1 MNLFEIFVKIGADIS
16 GAQDGIK
23 KLGDEA
29 TSLNS
34 KLANAAKGFGKFAV
48 KAIGWASTAVS
59 AIGGYVTKV
68 GADFESAMS
77 EVSAISGAT
86 GAELDALT
94 QKAKEMGAST
104 KFSASESA
112 EAFKYMAM
120 AGWETSDMLD
130 GISGVMNLAAA
141 SGEDLAEVSDIVTDA
156 ITAFGLQASDS
167 AHFAD
172 VLAAASNSANTN
184 VSMLGGSFKY
194 VAPVAGALGYSIED
208 VSVALGMMA
217 SSGIKAEMAGRSLR
231 SMLSRL
237 ASPTQDVEEAFEQL
251 GLSASE
257 ALTNADGSMKPLSE
271 TIEILRDSMSGLD
284 EATKASVASGIA
296 GTEAMSGLLAIVNY
310 SDSDFEK
317 LTESIANADGT
328 AQLMAD
334 TMNDNLN
341 GAIKIMKSAIDDFGI
356 SIYDTFSVKAKD
368 GVKTL
373 TDYISRLQKAFESGG
388 MQGLLT
394 EFDSVMTDALG
405 VVAEYLP
412 KIISVGGSVVG
423 SLANAITSSLPTLV
437 ASAGDIVLEL
447 INGITAKAGDI
458 VNSGATIVTDLA
470 DGISKFV
477 EKLYPAVVNLV
488 YTFGEKLSDPSTL
501 SAIIDSAIEIILALV
516 NGITEAVPIVLR
528 SAPVIIGN
536 LVAGLIVAL
545 PQIIDAGVEIL
556 MSLVNGILDSIP
568 NLVAAIPTIIMAIV
582 NGILT
587 NLDDIILAAIQ
598 ITLSI
603 AMGMIEAI
611 PNMITQLPRIFLA
624 IVNAFKEFNWKDIG
638 SNLLTGIWNGIN
650 DKVEWLKGKVKG
662 VVDKIKGWFTG
673 KDGFDEHS
681 PSKWSKKVFQ
691 YVMDGGANGID
702 AGMPGMMSA
711 VSGAVNSIK
720 SGFDVGTISARA
732 SASGSAQN
740 NIRSAIHDEISK
752 IGIYLDGNTLVGG
765 ISDRMNQ
772 GLGSIYAGNERRA
785 MA

>member
-1 MNLFEIFVKIGADIS
+1 MNLFNLFIKIGADIS
-16 GAQDGIK
+16 EAQEGIK
-23 KLGDEA
+23 KVGDEA
-29 TSLNS
+29 TSLDS

-59 AIGGYVTKV
+59 AVGGYVTKV
-68 GADFESAMS
+68 GAGFESAMS
-77 EVSAISGAT
+77 EVGAISGAT
-86 GAELDALT
+86 GEDLEALT

-217 SSGIKAEMAGRSLR
+217 NSGIKAEMAGRSLR

-237 ASPTQDVEEAFEQL
+237 ASPTEDVEEAFEQL

-271 TIEILRDSMSGLD
+271 TIEILRGSMSGLD

-296 GTEAMSGLLAIVNY
+296 GTEAMSGLLAIVNS
-310 SDSDFEK
+310 SDADFEK

-328 AQLMAD
+328 AQRMAD

-341 GAIKIMKSAIDDFGI
+341 GAITIMKSAVEGFGI
-356 SIYDTFSVKAKD
+356 SLYETFSVKAKG

-373 TDYISRLQKAFESGG
+373 TDYISRLQKAFDSGG
-388 MQGLLT
+388 MQGLLI

-405 VVAEYLP
+405 VVTEYLP
-412 KIISVGGSVVG
+412 KIISIGGSVVG
-423 SLANAITSSLPTLV
+423 SLANGIIQNLPALV
-437 ASAGDIVLEL
+437 DAASEII
-447 INGITAKAGDI
+447 INFVDNITAKAGDI
-458 VNSGATIVTDLA
+458 VSSGAVIVTDLA
-470 DGISKFV
+470 DGISKFAV
-477 EKLYPAVVNLV
+477 KLIPAVTALS
-488 YTFGEKLSDPSTL
+488 YTLAEELSNPSTL
-501 SAIIDSAIEIILALV
+501 SSIIDAALEIIMSLV
-516 NGITEAVPIVLR
+516 NGFMDAMPIIVQ

-536 LVAGLIVAL
+536 LVAGLIVVL
-545 PQIIDAGVEIL
+545 PKIIDAGIEIL
-556 MSLVNGILDSIP
+556 MSLVNGILDAIP
-568 NLVAAIPTIIMAIV
+568 SLVAAIPTITMAIV
-582 NGILT
+582 NGILS
-587 NLDDIILAAIQ
+587 NLDEIILAAIQ

-624 IVNAFKEFNWKDIG
+624 IVNAFKGFSWSSIG
-638 SNLLTGIWNGIN
+638 HDLLTGIWNGIN
-650 DKVEWLKGKVKG
+650 DKVAWLKSKVQG

-691 YVMDGGANGID
+691 YVMDGGVNGIN

-711 VSGAVNSIK
+711 VGGAVDSIK
-720 SGFDVGTISARA
+720 NGFDVGTISANA
-732 SASGSAQN
+732 TASGSAQN
-740 NIRSAIHDEISK
+740 NIRAAIHDEISK

>member
-1 MNLFEIFVKIGADIS
+1 MNLFELFVKIGADIS

-23 KLGDEA
+23 KVGDEA

-184 VSMLGGSFKY
+184 VAMLGGSFKY

-217 SSGIKAEMAGRSLR
+217 NSGIKAEMAGRSLR
-231 SMLSRL
+231 LMLSRL
-237 ASPTQDVEEAFEQL
+237 ASPTQEVEEAFEQL

-271 TIEILRDSMSGLD
+271 TIEILRGSMSGLD

-296 GTEAMSGLLAIVNY
+296 GTEAMSGLLAIVNS
-310 SDSDFEK
+310 SDADFEK

-328 AQLMAD
+328 AQRMAE
-334 TMNDNLN
+334 TMEDNLE
-341 GAIKIMKSAIDDFGI
+341 GAITIMKSAVEGFGI
-356 SIYDTFSVKAKD
+356 SLYETFSVKAKD

-405 VVAEYLP
+405 VVTEYLP

-423 SLANAITSSLPTLV
+423 SLANGIVRNLP
-437 ASAGDIVLEL
+437 A
-447 INGITAKAGDI
+447 
-458 VNSGATIVTDLA
+458 
-470 DGISKFV
+470 
-477 EKLYPAVVNLV
+477 
-488 YTFGEKLSDPSTL
+488 
-501 SAIIDSAIEIILALV
+501 
-516 NGITEAVPIVLR
+516 
-528 SAPVIIGN
+528 
-536 LVAGLIVAL
+536 
-545 PQIIDAGVEIL
+545 
-556 MSLVNGILDSIP
+556 
-568 NLVAAIPTIIMAIV
+568 
-582 NGILT
+582 
-587 NLDDIILAAIQ
+587 
-598 ITLSI
+598 
-603 AMGMIEAI
+603 
-611 PNMITQLPRIFLA
+611 
-624 IVNAFKEFNWKDIG
+624 
-638 SNLLTGIWNGIN
+638 
-650 DKVEWLKGKVKG
+650 
-662 VVDKIKGWFTG
+662 
-673 KDGFDEHS
+673 
-681 PSKWSKKVFQ
+681 
-691 YVMDGGANGID
+691 
-702 AGMPGMMSA
+702 
-711 VSGAVNSIK
+711 
-720 SGFDVGTISARA
+720 
-732 SASGSAQN
+732 
-740 NIRSAIHDEISK
+740 
-752 IGIYLDGNTLVGG
+752 
-765 ISDRMNQ
+765 
-772 GLGSIYAGNERRA
+772 
-785 MA
+785 

>member
-1 MNLFEIFVKIGADIS
+1 MNLFELFVKIGADIS

-23 KLGDEA
+23 KVGDEA

-68 GADFESAMS
+68 GADFESSMS

-86 GAELDALT
+86 GEELDALT

-141 SGEDLAEVSDIVTDA
+141 SGEELAEVSDIVTDA

-184 VSMLGGSFKY
+184 VAMLGGSFKY

-217 SSGIKAEMAGRSLR
+217 NSGIKAEMAGRSLR
-231 SMLSRL
+231 LMLSRL
-237 ASPTQDVEEAFEQL
+237 ASPTQEVEEAFEQL
-251 GLSASE
+251 GISASE

-271 TIEILRDSMSGLD
+271 TIEILRGSMSGLD

-296 GTEAMSGLLAIVNY
+296 GTEAMSGLLAIVNS
-310 SDSDFEK
+310 SDADFEK

-328 AQLMAD
+328 AQRMAE
-334 TMNDNLN
+334 TMEDNLE
-341 GAIKIMKSAIDDFGI
+341 GAITIMKSAVEGFGI
-356 SIYDTFSVKAKD
+356 SLYETFSVKAKD

-394 EFDSVMTDALG
+394 EFDSVMTDVLG
-405 VVAEYLP
+405 VVTEYLP

-423 SLANAITSSLPTLV
+423 SLANGIVRNLPAL
-437 ASAGDIVLEL
+437 ADAALEIVFQFSDSIIDGIPNL
-447 INGITAKAGDI
+447 I
-458 VNSGATIVTDLA
+458 STIVEVVEKITGKLFSVDTLTK
-470 DGISKFV
+470 ISDTGLKFV
-477 EKLYPAVVNLV
+477 TA
-488 YTFGEKLSDPSTL
+488 LSEGL
-501 SAIIDSAIEIILALV
+501 ISAIPELLQA
-516 NGITEAVPIVLR
+516 
-528 SAPVIIGN
+528 APVIIGN

-545 PQIIDAGVEIL
+545 PKIIDAGIEIL
-556 MSLVNGILDSIP
+556 MSLLNGILDSIP
-568 NLVAAIPTIIMAIV
+568 NLVAAIPTITMAIV

-638 SNLLTGIWNGIN
+638 SSLLTGIWNGIN
-650 DKVEWLKGKVKG
+650 DKVEWLKGKVQG

-691 YVMDGGANGID
+691 YVMDGGVNGID

-732 SASGSAQN
+732 SASGSSQN
-740 NIRSAIHDEISK
+740 NIRSVIHDEISK

>member
-1 MNLFEIFVKIGADIS
+1 MNLFELFVKIGADIS
-16 GAQDGIK
+16 EAQDGIK
-23 KLGDEA
+23 KVGDEA

-141 SGEDLAEVSDIVTDA
+141 SGEELAEVSDIVTDA

-184 VSMLGGSFKY
+184 VAMLGGSFKY

-217 SSGIKAEMAGRSLR
+217 NSGIKAEMAGRSLR
-231 SMLSRL
+231 AMLSRL
-237 ASPTQDVEEAFEQL
+237 ASPTQEVEEAFEQL
-251 GLSASE
+251 GISASE

-271 TIEILRDSMSGLD
+271 TIEILRGSMSGLD

-296 GTEAMSGLLAIVNY
+296 GTEAMSGLLAIVNS
-310 SDSDFEK
+310 SDADFEK

-328 AQLMAD
+328 AQRMAE
-334 TMNDNLN
+334 TMEDNLE
-341 GAIKIMKSAIDDFGI
+341 GAITIMKSAVEGFGI
-356 SIYDTFSVKAKD
+356 SLYETFSVKAKD

-405 VVAEYLP
+405 VVTEYLP

-423 SLANAITSSLPTLV
+423 SLANGIVRNLPAL
-437 ASAGDIVLEL
+437 ADAALEIVFQFSDSIIDGIPNL
-447 INGITAKAGDI
+447 I
-458 VNSGATIVTDLA
+458 STIVEVVEKITGKLFSVDTLTK
-470 DGISKFV
+470 ISDTGLKFV
-477 EKLYPAVVNLV
+477 TA
-488 YTFGEKLSDPSTL
+488 LSEGL
-501 SAIIDSAIEIILALV
+501 ISAIPELLQA
-516 NGITEAVPIVLR
+516 
-528 SAPVIIGN
+528 APVIIGN

-545 PQIIDAGVEIL
+545 PKIIDAGIEIL
-556 MSLVNGILDSIP
+556 MSLLNGILDSIP
-568 NLVAAIPTIIMAIV
+568 NLVAAIPTITMAIV

-603 AMGMIEAI
+603 AMSMIEAI

-638 SNLLTGIWNGIN
+638 SSLLTGIWNGIN
-650 DKVEWLKGKVKG
+650 DKVEWLKGKVQG

-691 YVMDGGANGID
+691 YVMDGGVNGID

-711 VSGAVNSIK
+711 VSSAVNSIK

-740 NIRSAIHDEISK
+740 NIRSVIHDEISK

>member
-1 MNLFEIFVKIGADIS
+1 MERLLSDAQKLSGVEYDISSYADIVD
-16 GAQDGIK
+16 AIHVVQTEMGITGTTAK
-23 KLGDEA
+23 EA
-29 TSLNS
+29 ATTIQGS
-34 KLANAAKGFGKFAV
+34 
-48 KAIGWASTAVS
+48 VS
-59 AIGGYVTKV
+59 A
-68 GADFESAMS
+68 
-77 EVSAISGAT
+77 
-86 GAELDALT
+86 
-94 QKAKEMGAST
+94 
-104 KFSASESA
+104 
-112 EAFKYMAM
+112 
-120 AGWETSDMLD
+120 
-130 GISGVMNLAAA
+130 
-141 SGEDLAEVSDIVTDA
+141 
-156 ITAFGLQASDS
+156 
-167 AHFAD
+167 
-172 VLAAASNSANTN
+172 
-184 VSMLGGSFKY
+184 
-194 VAPVAGALGYSIED
+194 
-208 VSVALGMMA
+208 
-217 SSGIKAEMAGRSLR
+217 
-231 SMLSRL
+231 
-237 ASPTQDVEEAFEQL
+237 
-251 GLSASE
+251 
-257 ALTNADGSMKPLSE
+257 
-271 TIEILRDSMSGLD
+271 
-284 EATKASVASGIA
+284 
-296 GTEAMSGLLAIVNY
+296 
-310 SDSDFEK
+310 
-317 LTESIANADGT
+317 
-328 AQLMAD
+328 
-334 TMNDNLN
+334 
-341 GAIKIMKSAIDDFGI
+341 MKSAWKNLIVGIADDNQDFDKLVSNFVDSAVTAGNNLI
-356 SIYDTFSVKAKD
+356 PRIETSIKGVAKLVSSASQNIIPLAVDTIVN
-368 GVKTL
+368 
-373 TDYISRLQKAFESGG
+373 
-388 MQGLLT
+388 
-394 EFDSVMTDALG
+394 ALPD
-405 VVAEYLP
+405 VVSAGASL
-412 KIISVGGSVVG
+412 IG

-545 PQIIDAGVEIL
+545 PQIIDAGIEIL

-638 SNLLTGIWNGIN
+638 SSLLTGIWNGIN
-650 DKVEWLKGKVKG
+650 DKVEWLKGKVQG

-691 YVMDGGANGID
+691 YVMDGGVNGID

-711 VSGAVNSIK
+711 VNGAVNSIK

-732 SASGSAQN
+732 SASGSSQN
-740 NIRSAIHDEISK
+740 NIRSVIHDEISK

-772 GLGSIYAGNERRA
+772 GLGSIYAGNERRS

>member
-1 MNLFEIFVKIGADIS
+1 MNLFELFIKIGADIS
-16 GAQDGIK
+16 GAQEGIK
-23 KLGDEA
+23 KVGDEA

-120 AGWETSDMLD
+120 AGWETSDMID

-184 VSMLGGSFKY
+184 VAMLGGSFKY

-217 SSGIKAEMAGRSLR
+217 NSGIKAEQAGT
-231 SMLSRL
+231 SMRALLSRL
-237 ASPTQDVEEAFEQL
+237 AKPTEEVNDAFSKL
-251 GLSASE
+251 GISASE

-271 TIEILRDSMSGLD
+271 TIEILRGSMSGLD

-296 GTEAMSGLLAIVNY
+296 GTEAMSGLLAIVNS
-310 SDSDFEK
+310 SDADFEK

-328 AQLMAD
+328 AQRMAE
-334 TMNDNLN
+334 TMEDNLE
-341 GAIKIMKSAIDDFGI
+341 GAITIMKSAVEGFGI
-356 SIYDTFSVKAKD
+356 SLYETFSVKAKD

-388 MQGLLT
+388 MHGLLT

-405 VVAEYLP
+405 VVTEYLP

-423 SLANAITSSLPTLV
+423 SLANGIVRNLPALADAALEIVFQFSDSIIDGIPNLISTIVEVVEKITGKLFSVDTLTKISDAGLKLITALSEGLISAIPELLHLAPILIGNYVSSL
-437 ASAGDIVLEL
+437 IVQFP
-447 INGITAKAGDI
+447 K
-458 VNSGATIVTDLA
+458 
-470 DGISKFV
+470 
-477 EKLYPAVVNLV
+477 
-488 YTFGEKLSDPSTL
+488 
-501 SAIIDSAIEIILALV
+501 IIETGIEIIFA
-516 NGITEAVPIVLR
+516 
-528 SAPVIIGN
+528 
-536 LVAGLIVAL
+536 
-545 PQIIDAGVEIL
+545 
-556 MSLVNGILDSIP
+556 LVNGILDSIP
-568 NLVAAIPTIIMAIV
+568 NLVAAIPTITMAIV
-582 NGILT
+582 NGILN
-587 NLDDIILAAIQ
+587 NLDEIILAAIQ

-611 PNMITQLPRIFLA
+611 PNMITQLPRIFLEIA
-624 IVNAFKEFNWKDIG
+624 NAFKEFDWMSVGHD
-638 SNLLTGIWNGIN
+638 LLTGIWDGIN
-650 DKVEWLKGKVKG
+650 DKVEWLKDKVRG
-662 VVDKIKGWFTG
+662 VIDKIKSWFTG

-711 VSGAVNSIK
+711 VSGAVDSIK
-720 SGFDVGTISARA
+720 NGFDVGTISARA
-732 SASGSAQN
+732 SASVNAQSN
-740 NIRSAIHDEISK
+740 VRDVIRDEISK

-772 GLGSIYAGNERRA
+772 GLGSIYAGNERRS

>member
-1 MNLFEIFVKIGADIS
+1 MNLFELFVKIGADIS

-23 KLGDEA
+23 KVGDEA

-184 VSMLGGSFKY
+184 VAMLGGSFKY

-217 SSGIKAEMAGRSLR
+217 NSGIKAEMAGRSLR
-231 SMLSRL
+231 LMLSRL
-237 ASPTQDVEEAFEQL
+237 ASPTQDVEDAFAQL

-271 TIEILRDSMSGLD
+271 TIEILRYSMSGLD

-296 GTEAMSGLLAIVNY
+296 GTEAMSGLLAIVNS
-310 SDSDFEK
+310 SDADFEK

-328 AQLMAD
+328 AQRMAE
-334 TMNDNLN
+334 TMEDNLE
-341 GAIKIMKSAIDDFGI
+341 GAITIMKSAVEGFGI
-356 SIYDTFSVKAKD
+356 SLYETFSVKAKD

-405 VVAEYLP
+405 VVTEYLP

-423 SLANAITSSLPTLV
+423 SLANGIVRNLPALSDAALEIVFQFSDSIIDGIPNLISTMIEVVEKITGKLFSVDTLTKISDAGLKLITALSEGLISAIPDLLRLAPILIGNYVSSL
-437 ASAGDIVLEL
+437 IVQFP
-447 INGITAKAGDI
+447 K
-458 VNSGATIVTDLA
+458 
-470 DGISKFV
+470 
-477 EKLYPAVVNLV
+477 
-488 YTFGEKLSDPSTL
+488 
-501 SAIIDSAIEIILALV
+501 IIETGIEIIFA
-516 NGITEAVPIVLR
+516 
-528 SAPVIIGN
+528 
-536 LVAGLIVAL
+536 
-545 PQIIDAGVEIL
+545 
-556 MSLVNGILDSIP
+556 LVNGILDSIP
-568 NLVAAIPTIIMAIV
+568 NLVAAIPTITMAIV

-603 AMGMIEAI
+603 AMGMVEAI
-611 PNMITQLPRIFLA
+611 PNMITQLPRIFMA
-624 IVNAFKEFNWKDIG
+624 IVDAFKEFNWKDIG

-650 DKVEWLKGKVKG
+650 DKVAWLKGKVQG
-662 VVDKIKGWFTG
+662 VVNKIKSWFTG

-711 VSGAVNSIK
+711 VSGAVDSIK
-720 SGFDVGTISARA
+720 NGFDVGTISANA
-732 SASGSAQN
+732 TASGNAQN
-740 NIRSAIHDEISK
+740 NIRAVIHDEISK

>member
-1 MNLFEIFVKIGADIS
+1 MNLFNLFIKIGADIS
-16 GAQDGIK
+16 GAQEGIK
-23 KLGDEA
+23 KVGDEA
-29 TSLNS
+29 TSLDS

-59 AIGGYVTKV
+59 AVGGYVTKV

-86 GAELDALT
+86 GADLDALT

-167 AHFAD
+167 THFAD

-184 VSMLGGSFKY
+184 VSMLGASFKY

-208 VSVALGMMA
+208 VAVALGTMA
-217 SSGIKAEMAGRSLR
+217 NSGIKAEQAGT
-231 SMLSRL
+231 SMRAILARL
-237 ASPTQDVEEAFEQL
+237 AKPTKEVNDAFSEL
-251 GLSASE
+251 GISASE
-257 ALTNADGSMKPLSE
+257 ALTNADGSMKPLAE
-271 TIEILRDSMSGLD
+271 TLEILRENTSGLG

-296 GTEAMSGLLAIVNY
+296 GQEAMSGLLAILNA
-310 SDSDFEK
+310 SDADFEK
-317 LTESIANADGT
+317 LTESISNADGT
-328 AQLMAD
+328 AQKMAD
-334 TMNDNLN
+334 TMNDNLK
-341 GAIKIMKSAIDDFGI
+341 GAITIMKSAVEGFGI
-356 SIYDTFSVKAKD
+356 SLYETFSVKAKD

-373 TDYISRLQKAFESGG
+373 TDYISRLQKAFDSGG

-423 SLANAITSSLPTLV
+423 SLANGIIQNLPALV
-437 ASAGDIVLEL
+437 DVAGDIILGL
-447 INGITAKAGDI
+447 FNGITAKAGDI
-458 VNSGATIVTDLA
+458 VSSAATIVTDLA
-470 DGISKFV
+470 GGISEFAV
-477 EKLYPAVVNLV
+477 NLIPAVTALS
-488 YTFGEKLSDPSTL
+488 YTLGEELSNPSTL
-501 SAIIDSAIEIILALV
+501 SSIMNAALEIIMSLV
-516 NGITEAVPIVLR
+516 NGFMNALPIIVQ

-536 LVAGLIVAL
+536 LVAGLIVML
-545 PQIIDAGVEIL
+545 PQIIDAGIEIL
-556 MSLVNGILDSIP
+556 MSLVNGILDTIP
-568 NLVAAIPTIIMAIV
+568 SLVAAIPTITMAIV
-582 NGILT
+582 NGILA
-587 NLDDIILAAIQ
+587 NLDEIILAAIQ

-603 AMGMIEAI
+603 AAGMIEAI
-611 PNMITQLPRIFLA
+611 PNIITQLPRIFLA
-624 IVNAFKEFNWKDIG
+624 IVNAFKGFSWSGIG
-638 SNLLTGIWNGIN
+638 HDLLTGIWNGIN
-650 DKVEWLKGKVKG
+650 DKVAWLKSKVQG

-691 YVMDGGANGID
+691 YVMDGGVNGID

-711 VSGAVNSIK
+711 VSGAVDSIK
-720 SGFDVGTISARA
+720 NGFDVGTISASA
-732 SASGSAQN
+732 SASGSTQN
-740 NIRSAIHDEISK
+740 NIRAAIHDEISK
-752 IGIYLDGNTLVGG
+752 MGIYLDGNTLVGG

-772 GLGSIYAGNERRA
+772 GLGSIYVGNERRA

>member
-1 MNLFEIFVKIGADIS
+1 MNLFNLFIKIGADIS
-16 GAQDGIK
+16 EAQEGIK
-23 KLGDEA
+23 KVGDEA
-29 TSLNS
+29 TSLDS

-59 AIGGYVTKV
+59 AVGGYVTKV

-77 EVSAISGAT
+77 EVGAISGAT
-86 GAELDALT
+86 GEDLEALT

-217 SSGIKAEMAGRSLR
+217 NSGIKAEMAGRSLR

-237 ASPTQDVEEAFEQL
+237 ASPTEDVEEAFEQL

-271 TIEILRDSMSGLD
+271 TIEILRGSMSGLD

-296 GTEAMSGLLAIVNY
+296 GTEAMSGLLAIVNS
-310 SDSDFEK
+310 SDADFEK

-328 AQLMAD
+328 AQRMAD

-341 GAIKIMKSAIDDFGI
+341 GAITIMKSAVEGFGI
-356 SIYDTFSVKAKD
+356 SLYETFSVKAKD

-373 TDYISRLQKAFESGG
+373 TDYISRLQKAFDSGG
-388 MQGLLT
+388 MQGLLI

-405 VVAEYLP
+405 VVTEYLP
-412 KIISVGGSVVG
+412 KIISIGGSVVG
-423 SLANAITSSLPTLV
+423 SLANGIIQNLPALV
-437 ASAGDIVLEL
+437 DAASEII
-447 INGITAKAGDI
+447 INFVDNITAKAGDI
-458 VNSGATIVTDLA
+458 VSSGAVIVTDLA
-470 DGISKFV
+470 DGISKFAV
-477 EKLYPAVVNLV
+477 KLIPAVTALS
-488 YTFGEKLSDPSTL
+488 YTLAEELSNPSTL
-501 SAIIDSAIEIILALV
+501 SSIIDAALEIIMSLV
-516 NGITEAVPIVLR
+516 NGFMDAMPIIVQ

-536 LVAGLIVAL
+536 LVAGLIVVL
-545 PQIIDAGVEIL
+545 PKIIDAGIEIL
-556 MSLVNGILDSIP
+556 MSLVNGILDAIP
-568 NLVAAIPTIIMAIV
+568 SLVAAIPTITMAIV
-582 NGILT
+582 NGILS
-587 NLDDIILAAIQ
+587 NLDEIILAAIQ

-624 IVNAFKEFNWKDIG
+624 IVNAFKGFSWSSIG
-638 SNLLTGIWNGIN
+638 HDLLTGIWNGIN
-650 DKVEWLKGKVKG
+650 DKVAWLKSKVQG

-691 YVMDGGANGID
+691 YVMDGGVNGIN

-711 VSGAVNSIK
+711 VGGAVDSIK
-720 SGFDVGTISARA
+720 NGFDVGTISANA
-732 SASGSAQN
+732 TASGSAQN
-740 NIRSAIHDEISK
+740 NIRAAIHDEISK

>member
-23 KLGDEA
+23 KVGDEA

-48 KAIGWASTAVS
+48 KAISWASAAVS
-59 AIGGYVTKV
+59 AIGGYVTKA

-184 VSMLGGSFKY
+184 VAMLGGSFKY

-217 SSGIKAEMAGRSLR
+217 NSGIKAEMAGRSLR

-296 GTEAMSGLLAIVNY
+296 GTEAMSGLLAIVNS
-310 SDSDFEK
+310 SDADFEK

-328 AQLMAD
+328 AQRMAE
-334 TMNDNLN
+334 TMEDNLK
-341 GAIKIMKSAIDDFGI
+341 GAITIMKSAVEGFGI
-356 SIYDTFSVKAKD
+356 SLYETFSVKAKD

-405 VVAEYLP
+405 VVTEYLP
-412 KIISVGGSVVG
+412 KIISVGSSVVG
-423 SLANAITSSLPTLV
+423 SLANGIVRNLPAL
-437 ASAGDIVLEL
+437 ADAALEIVFQFSDSIIDGIPKL
-447 INGITAKAGDI
+447 I
-458 VNSGATIVTDLA
+458 STIVEIVEKITGKLFSVDTLTK
-470 DGISKFV
+470 ISDTGLKFV
-477 EKLYPAVVNLV
+477 TA
-488 YTFGEKLSDPSTL
+488 LSEGL
-501 SAIIDSAIEIILALV
+501 ISAIPELLRQAPILIGNYVSALIVQLPKIIATGTEIIFA
-516 NGITEAVPIVLR
+516 
-528 SAPVIIGN
+528 
-536 LVAGLIVAL
+536 
-545 PQIIDAGVEIL
+545 
-556 MSLVNGILDSIP
+556 LVNGILDSIP
-568 NLVAAIPTIIMAIV
+568 NLVAAIPTITMAIV

-638 SNLLTGIWNGIN
+638 SSLLTGIWNGIN
-650 DKVEWLKGKVKG
+650 DKVEWLKGKVQG

-691 YVMDGGANGID
+691 YVMDGGVNGID

-711 VSGAVNSIK
+711 VNGAVNSIK

-732 SASGSAQN
+732 SASGSSQN

-772 GLGSIYAGNERRA
+772 GLGSIYAGNERRS

>member
-1 MNLFEIFVKIGADIS
+1 MNLFELFVKIGADIS
-16 GAQDGIK
+16 GAQEGIK
-23 KLGDEA
+23 KVGDEA

-86 GAELDALT
+86 GDELDALT

-184 VSMLGGSFKY
+184 VAMLGGSFKY

-217 SSGIKAEMAGRSLR
+217 NSGIKAEQAGT
-231 SMLSRL
+231 SMRAILSRL
-237 ASPTQDVEEAFEQL
+237 AKPTKEVNNAFSEL
-251 GLSASE
+251 GISASE

-271 TIEILRDSMSGLD
+271 TIEILRGRMSGLD

-296 GTEAMSGLLAIVNY
+296 GTEAMSGLLAIVNS
-310 SDSDFEK
+310 SDADFEK

-328 AQLMAD
+328 AQRMAE
-334 TMNDNLN
+334 TMEDNLE
-341 GAIKIMKSAIDDFGI
+341 GAITIMKSAVEGFGI
-356 SIYDTFSVKAKD
+356 SLYETFSVKAKD

-373 TDYISRLQKAFESGG
+373 TDYISRLQKAFDASG

-405 VVAEYLP
+405 VVTEYLP

-423 SLANAITSSLPTLV
+423 SLANGIVRNLPAL
-437 ASAGDIVLEL
+437 ADAALEIVFQFSDSIIDGIPNL
-447 INGITAKAGDI
+447 I
-458 VNSGATIVTDLA
+458 STIVEV
-470 DGISKFV
+470 V
-477 EKLYPAVVNLV
+477 EKITGKLFSVDTLTKISDTGLKLV
-488 YTFGEKLSDPSTL
+488 TALSEGL
-501 SAIIDSAIEIILALV
+501 ISAIPELLRQAPIL
-516 NGITEAVPIVLR
+516 
-528 SAPVIIGN
+528 IGN
-536 LVAGLIVAL
+536 LVAGLIVML
-545 PQIIDAGVEIL
+545 PQIINAGIEIL
-556 MSLVNGILDSIP
+556 MSLVNGILDAIP
-568 NLVAAIPTIIMAIV
+568 SLVAAIPTITMAIV

-611 PNMITQLPRIFLA
+611 PNMITQLPRIFMA
-624 IVNAFKEFNWKDIG
+624 IVDAFKEFDWMSVGHD
-638 SNLLTGIWNGIN
+638 LLTGIWDGIN
-650 DKVEWLKGKVKG
+650 DKVEWLKDKVRG
-662 VVDKIKGWFTG
+662 VIDKIKSWFTG

-691 YVMDGGANGID
+691 YVMDGGVNGIN

-732 SASGSAQN
+732 SASGSAQSSVRSV
-740 NIRSAIHDEISK
+740 IRDEINK

>member
-1 MNLFEIFVKIGADIS
+1 MNLFNLFIKIGADIS

-23 KLGDEA
+23 KVGDEA
-29 TSLNS
+29 KGLDS
-34 KLANAAKGFGKFAV
+34 KLASAAKGFGTFAA

-59 AIGGYVTKV
+59 AVGGYVTKV

-86 GAELDALT
+86 GSELDALT

-184 VSMLGGSFKY
+184 VAMLGGSFKY

-217 SSGIKAEMAGRSLR
+217 NSGIKAEMAGRSLR

-237 ASPTQDVEEAFEQL
+237 ASPTKDVEEAFEQL

-257 ALTNADGSMKPLSE
+257 ALTNADGSMKPLSD
-271 TIEILRDSMSGLD
+271 TIEILRGSMSGLD

-296 GTEAMSGLLAIVNY
+296 GTEAMSGLLAIVNS
-310 SDSDFEK
+310 SDADFEK

-328 AQLMAD
+328 AQRMAE
-334 TMNDNLN
+334 TMEDNLE
-341 GAIKIMKSAIDDFGI
+341 GAITIMKSAVEGFGI
-356 SIYDTFSVKAKD
+356 SLYETFSVKAKD

-373 TDYISRLQKAFESGG
+373 TDYISRLQKAFDSGG

-405 VVAEYLP
+405 VVTEYLP

-423 SLANAITSSLPTLV
+423 SLANGIIQNLPALVDAASEIIINFVDNITSR
-437 ASAGDIVLEL
+437 AGDIV
-447 INGITAKAGDI
+447 
-458 VNSGATIVTDLA
+458 SSSATIVTDLA
-470 DGISKFV
+470 DGISESAV
-477 EKLYPAVVNLV
+477 KLIPAVTALS
-488 YTFGEKLSDPSTL
+488 YTLAKELSNPSTL
-501 SAIIDSAIEIILALV
+501 SSIMGTALEIIMSLV
-516 NGITEAVPIVLR
+516 DGFVNAMPIIVQ

-545 PQIIDAGVEIL
+545 PQIIDAGIEIL
-556 MSLVNGILDSIP
+556 MSLVNGILDTIP
-568 NLVAAIPTIIMAIV
+568 SLVAAIPTITIAIV
-582 NGILT
+582 NGILN
-587 NLDDIILAAIQ
+587 NLDEIILAAIQ

-603 AMGMIEAI
+603 AAGMIEAI

-624 IVNAFKEFNWKDIG
+624 IVNAFKEFNWKNIG
-638 SNLLTGIWNGIN
+638 SDLLTGIWYGIK
-650 DKVEWLKGKVKG
+650 DKVEWLKGKVQG

-711 VSGAVNSIK
+711 VSGAVDSIK
-720 SGFDVGTISARA
+720 NGFDVGTISTSA
-732 SASGSAQN
+732 SASGSTQN
-740 NIRSAIHDEISK
+740 NIRAAIHDEISK
-752 IGIYLDGNTLVGG
+752 MGIYLDGNTLVGG

-772 GLGSIYAGNERRA
+772 GLGSIYVGNERRS

>member
-1 MNLFEIFVKIGADIS
+1 MNLFELFVKIGADIS

-23 KLGDEA
+23 KVGDEA

-86 GAELDALT
+86 GEELDSLT

-141 SGEDLAEVSDIVTDA
+141 SGEELAEVSDIVTDA

-184 VSMLGGSFKY
+184 VAMLGGSFKY

-217 SSGIKAEMAGRSLR
+217 NSGIKAEMAGRSLR
-231 SMLSRL
+231 LMLSRL
-237 ASPTQDVEEAFEQL
+237 ASPTQDVEDAFEQL
-251 GLSASE
+251 GISASE

-271 TIEILRDSMSGLD
+271 TIEILRGSMSGLD

-296 GTEAMSGLLAIVNY
+296 GTEAMSGLLAIVNS
-310 SDSDFEK
+310 SDADFEK

-328 AQLMAD
+328 AQRMAE
-334 TMNDNLN
+334 TMEDNLE
-341 GAIKIMKSAIDDFGI
+341 GAITIMKSAVEGFGI
-356 SIYDTFSVKAKD
+356 SLYETFSVKAKD

-373 TDYISRLQKAFESGG
+373 TDYISRLQKAFDASG

-405 VVAEYLP
+405 VVTEYLP

-423 SLANAITSSLPTLV
+423 SLANGIVRNLPALADAALEIVFQFSDSIIDGIPNLISTIVEVVEKITGKLFSVDTLTKI
-437 ASAGDIVLEL
+437 SDAGLKL
-447 INGITAKAGDI
+447 ITA
-458 VNSGATIVTDLA
+458 
-470 DGISKFV
+470 
-477 EKLYPAVVNLV
+477 
-488 YTFGEKLSDPSTL
+488 LSEGL
-501 SAIIDSAIEIILALV
+501 ISAIPELLRLAPILIGNYVSALIVQLPKIIATGIEIIFA
-516 NGITEAVPIVLR
+516 
-528 SAPVIIGN
+528 
-536 LVAGLIVAL
+536 
-545 PQIIDAGVEIL
+545 
-556 MSLVNGILDSIP
+556 LVNGILDAIP
-568 NLVAAIPTIIMAIV
+568 SLVAAIPTITMAIV

-603 AMGMIEAI
+603 AMGMVEAI
-611 PNMITQLPRIFLA
+611 PNMITQLPRIFMA

-638 SNLLTGIWNGIN
+638 SSLLTGIWNGIN
-650 DKVEWLKGKVKG
+650 DKVEWLKGKVQG

-711 VSGAVNSIK
+711 VSGAVDSIK
-720 SGFDVGTISARA
+720 NGFDVGTISARA

-740 NIRSAIHDEISK
+740 NIRAAIHDEISK

>member
-1 MNLFEIFVKIGADIS
+1 MNLFNLFIKIGADIS

-23 KLGDEA
+23 KVGDEA
-29 TSLNS
+29 TSLDS

-59 AIGGYVTKV
+59 AVGGYVTKV
-68 GADFESAMS
+68 GSDFESAMS

-86 GAELDALT
+86 GTELDALT
-94 QKAKEMGAST
+94 QKAKEMGAAT
-104 KFSASESA
+104 KFSAAESA

-120 AGWETSDMLD
+120 AGWKTEDMLD

-141 SGEDLAEVSDIVTDA
+141 SGEDLGEVSDIVTDA

-217 SSGIKAEMAGRSLR
+217 NSGIKAEMAGRSLR

-237 ASPTQDVEEAFEQL
+237 ASPTKDVEEAFAQL

-271 TIEILRDSMSGLD
+271 TIEILRGSMSGLD

-296 GTEAMSGLLAIVNY
+296 GTEAMSGLLAIVNS
-310 SDSDFEK
+310 SDADFEK
-317 LTESIANADGT
+317 LTEAIANADGT
-328 AQLMAD
+328 AQRMAD
-334 TMNDNLN
+334 TMNDNLE
-341 GAIKIMKSAIDDFGI
+341 GAITIMKSAVEGFGI
-356 SIYDTFSVKAKD
+356 SLYETFSVKAKE
-368 GVKTL
+368 GIKTL
-373 TDYISRLQKAFESGG
+373 TDYISRLQKAFDAGG

-405 VVAEYLP
+405 VVTEYLP

-423 SLANAITSSLPTLV
+423 SLANGIIQNLPALVDATSE
-437 ASAGDIVLEL
+437 II
-447 INGITAKAGDI
+447 INFVDNVTAKAGDI

-470 DGISKFV
+470 SGISKFA
-477 EKLYPAVVNLV
+477 EKLIPAVTKLS
-488 YTFGEKLSDPSTL
+488 YTLWEKLSDPSNL
-501 SAIIDSAIEIILALV
+501 STIMDAALEIIMSLV
-516 NGITEAVPIVLR
+516 NGLMEALPIIVQ
-528 SAPVIIGN
+528 SVPVIIGN
-536 LVAGLIVAL
+536 FIAGVVIAL
-545 PQIIDAGVEIL
+545 PEIINAGVEIL
-556 MSLVNGILDSIP
+556 MSLVNGILDTIP
-568 NLVAAIPTIIMAIV
+568 SLVAAIPTITMAIV
-582 NGILT
+582 NGILN
-587 NLDDIILAAIQ
+587 NLDEIILAAIQ

-624 IVNAFKEFNWKDIG
+624 IVNAFKEFNWKNIG
-638 SNLLTGIWNGIN
+638 TNLLEGIWNGIN
-650 DKVEWLKGKVKG
+650 DKVAWLKSKVKG

-691 YVMDGGANGID
+691 YVMDGGVNGID

-711 VSGAVNSIK
+711 VSGAVDSIK
-720 SGFDVGTISARA
+720 NGFNVGTVRASA
-732 SASGSAQN
+732 SASGSAQSN
-740 NIRSAIHDEISK
+740 VRAVIHDEISK
-752 IGIYLDGNTLVGG
+752 MGIYLDGNILVGG
-765 ISDRMNQ
+765 ISDRVNQ
-772 GLGSIYAGNERRA
+772 GLGSIYVGNERRA

>member
-1 MNLFEIFVKIGADIS
+1 MNLFELFVKIGADIS

-23 KLGDEA
+23 KVGDEA

-184 VSMLGGSFKY
+184 VAMLGGSFKY

-208 VSVALGMMA
+208 VSVALGAMA
-217 SSGIKAEMAGRSLR
+217 NSGIKAEMAGRSLR
-231 SMLSRL
+231 LMLSRL

-296 GTEAMSGLLAIVNY
+296 GTEAMSGLLAIVNS
-310 SDSDFEK
+310 SDADFEK

-328 AQLMAD
+328 AQRMAE
-334 TMNDNLN
+334 TMEDNLE
-341 GAIKIMKSAIDDFGI
+341 GAITIMKSAVEGFGI
-356 SIYDTFSVKAKD
+356 SLYETFSVKAKD

-405 VVAEYLP
+405 VVTEYLP

-423 SLANAITSSLPTLV
+423 SLANGIVRNLPALSDAALEIVFQFSDSIIDGIPNLISTIVEVVEKITGKLFSVDTLTKISDAGLKLITALSEGLISAIPELLRIAPILIGNYVSSL
-437 ASAGDIVLEL
+437 IVQFP
-447 INGITAKAGDI
+447 K
-458 VNSGATIVTDLA
+458 
-470 DGISKFV
+470 
-477 EKLYPAVVNLV
+477 
-488 YTFGEKLSDPSTL
+488 
-501 SAIIDSAIEIILALV
+501 IIETGIEIIFA
-516 NGITEAVPIVLR
+516 
-528 SAPVIIGN
+528 
-536 LVAGLIVAL
+536 
-545 PQIIDAGVEIL
+545 
-556 MSLVNGILDSIP
+556 LVNGILDSIP
-568 NLVAAIPTIIMAIV
+568 NLVAAIPTITMAIV

-611 PNMITQLPRIFLA
+611 PNMITQLPRIFMA
-624 IVNAFKEFNWKDIG
+624 IVNAFNEFNWKDIG

-650 DKVEWLKGKVKG
+650 DKVAWLKGKVQG
-662 VVDKIKGWFTG
+662 VVNKIKSWFTG

-681 PSKWSKKVFQ
+681 PSKWSKKVFK
-691 YVMDGGANGID
+691 YVMDGGANGIY

-711 VSGAVNSIK
+711 VSGAVDSIK
-720 SGFDVGTISARA
+720 NGFDVGTISARA
-732 SASGSAQN
+732 SASGNAQN
-740 NIRSAIHDEISK
+740 NIRAAIHDEISK

>member
-1 MNLFEIFVKIGADIS
+1 MNLFNLFIKIGADIS

-23 KLGDEA
+23 KVGDEA
-29 TSLNS
+29 KGLDS
-34 KLANAAKGFGKFAV
+34 KLASAAKGFGTFAA

-59 AIGGYVTKV
+59 AVGGYVTKV

-86 GAELDALT
+86 GADLDALT

-167 AHFAD
+167 THFAD

-184 VSMLGGSFKY
+184 VSMLGASFKY

-208 VSVALGMMA
+208 VAVALGTMA
-217 SSGIKAEMAGRSLR
+217 NSGIKAEQAGT
-231 SMLSRL
+231 SMRAILARL
-237 ASPTQDVEEAFEQL
+237 AKPTKEVNDAFSEL
-251 GLSASE
+251 GISASE
-257 ALTNADGSMKPLSE
+257 ALTNADGSMKPLAE
-271 TIEILRDSMSGLD
+271 TLEILRENTSGLD

-296 GTEAMSGLLAIVNY
+296 GQEAMSGLLAILNA
-310 SDSDFEK
+310 SDADFEK
-317 LTESIANADGT
+317 LTESISNADGT
-328 AQLMAD
+328 AQKMAD
-334 TMNDNLN
+334 TMNDNLE
-341 GAIKIMKSAIDDFGI
+341 GAITIMKSAVEGFGI
-356 SIYDTFSVKAKD
+356 SLYETFSVKAKE
-368 GVKTL
+368 GIKTL
-373 TDYISRLQKAFESGG
+373 TDYISRLQKAFDAGG

-405 VVAEYLP
+405 VVTEYLP

-423 SLANAITSSLPTLV
+423 SLANGIIQNLPALVDATSE
-437 ASAGDIVLEL
+437 II
-447 INGITAKAGDI
+447 INFVDNVTAKAGDI

-470 DGISKFV
+470 SGISKFA
-477 EKLYPAVVNLV
+477 EKLIPAVTKLS
-488 YTFGEKLSDPSTL
+488 YTLWEKLSDPSNL
-501 SAIIDSAIEIILALV
+501 STIMDAALEIIMSLV
-516 NGITEAVPIVLR
+516 NGLMEALPIIVQ
-528 SAPVIIGN
+528 SVPVIIGN
-536 LVAGLIVAL
+536 FIAGVVIAL
-545 PQIIDAGVEIL
+545 PEIINAGVEIL
-556 MSLVNGILDSIP
+556 MSLVNGILDTIP
-568 NLVAAIPTIIMAIV
+568 SLVAAIPTITMAIV
-582 NGILT
+582 NGILN
-587 NLDDIILAAIQ
+587 NLDEIILAAIQ

-624 IVNAFKEFNWKDIG
+624 IVNAFKEFNWKNIG
-638 SNLLTGIWNGIN
+638 TNLLEGIWNGIN
-650 DKVEWLKGKVKG
+650 DKVAWLKSKVKG

-691 YVMDGGANGID
+691 YVMDGGVNGID

-711 VSGAVNSIK
+711 VSGAVDSIK
-720 SGFDVGTISARA
+720 SGFDVGTISASA
-732 SASGSAQN
+732 SASGSTQN
-740 NIRSAIHDEISK
+740 NIRAAIHDEISK

>member
-1 MNLFEIFVKIGADIS
+1 MNLFNLFIKIGADIS
-16 GAQDGIK
+16 EAQEGIK
-23 KLGDEA
+23 KVGDEA
-29 TSLNS
+29 TSLDS

-59 AIGGYVTKV
+59 AVGGYVTKV

-86 GAELDALT
+86 GSDLDALT

-217 SSGIKAEMAGRSLR
+217 NSGIKAEMAGRSLR

-237 ASPTQDVEEAFEQL
+237 ASPTEDVEEAFEQL

-271 TIEILRDSMSGLD
+271 TIEILRGSMSGLD

-296 GTEAMSGLLAIVNY
+296 GTEAMSGLLAIVNS
-310 SDSDFEK
+310 SDADFEK

-328 AQLMAD
+328 AQRMAD

-341 GAIKIMKSAIDDFGI
+341 GAITIMKSAVEGFGI
-356 SIYDTFSVKAKD
+356 SLYETFSVKAKD

-373 TDYISRLQKAFESGG
+373 TDYISRLQKAFDSGG
-388 MQGLLT
+388 MQGLLI

-405 VVAEYLP
+405 VVTEYLP
-412 KIISVGGSVVG
+412 KIISIGGSVVG
-423 SLANAITSSLPTLV
+423 SLANGIIQNLPALV
-437 ASAGDIVLEL
+437 DAASEII
-447 INGITAKAGDI
+447 INFVDNITAKAGDI
-458 VNSGATIVTDLA
+458 VSSGAVIVTDLA
-470 DGISKFV
+470 DGISKFAV
-477 EKLYPAVVNLV
+477 KLIPAVTALS
-488 YTFGEKLSDPSTL
+488 YTLAEELSNPSTL
-501 SAIIDSAIEIILALV
+501 SSIIDAALEIIMSLV
-516 NGITEAVPIVLR
+516 NGFMDAMPIIVQ

-536 LVAGLIVAL
+536 LVAGLIVVL
-545 PQIIDAGVEIL
+545 PKIIDAGIEIL
-556 MSLVNGILDSIP
+556 MSLVNGILDAIP
-568 NLVAAIPTIIMAIV
+568 SLVAAIPTITMAIV
-582 NGILT
+582 NGILS
-587 NLDDIILAAIQ
+587 NLDEIILAAIQ

-624 IVNAFKEFNWKDIG
+624 IVNAFKGFSWSSIG
-638 SNLLTGIWNGIN
+638 HDLLTGIWNGIN
-650 DKVEWLKGKVKG
+650 DKVAWLKSKVQG

-691 YVMDGGANGID
+691 YVMDGGVNGIN

-711 VSGAVNSIK
+711 VGGAVDSIK
-720 SGFDVGTISARA
+720 NGFDVGTISANA
-732 SASGSAQN
+732 TASGSAQN
-740 NIRSAIHDEISK
+740 NIRAAIHDEISK

>member
-23 KLGDEA
+23 KVGDEA

-120 AGWETSDMLD
+120 AGWVTSDMLD

-184 VSMLGGSFKY
+184 VAMLGGSFKY

-217 SSGIKAEMAGRSLR
+217 NSGIKAEMAGRSLR

-296 GTEAMSGLLAIVNY
+296 GTEAMSGLLAIVNS
-310 SDSDFEK
+310 SDADFEK

-328 AQLMAD
+328 AQRMAE
-334 TMNDNLN
+334 TMEDNLK
-341 GAIKIMKSAIDDFGI
+341 GAITIMKSAVEGFGI
-356 SIYDTFSVKAKD
+356 SLYETFSVKAKD

-405 VVAEYLP
+405 VVTEYLP

-423 SLANAITSSLPTLV
+423 SLANGIVRNLPAL
-437 ASAGDIVLEL
+437 ADAALEIVFQFSDSIIDGIPNL
-447 INGITAKAGDI
+447 I
-458 VNSGATIVTDLA
+458 STIVEVVEKITGKLFSVDTLTK
-470 DGISKFV
+470 ISDTGLKFV
-477 EKLYPAVVNLV
+477 TA
-488 YTFGEKLSDPSTL
+488 LSEGL
-501 SAIIDSAIEIILALV
+501 ISAIPELLRQAPILIGNYVSALIVQLPKIIATGTEIIFA
-516 NGITEAVPIVLR
+516 
-528 SAPVIIGN
+528 
-536 LVAGLIVAL
+536 
-545 PQIIDAGVEIL
+545 
-556 MSLVNGILDSIP
+556 LVNGILDSIP
-568 NLVAAIPTIIMAIV
+568 NLVAAIPTITMAIV

-650 DKVEWLKGKVKG
+650 DKVEWLKGKVQG

-691 YVMDGGANGID
+691 YVMDGGVNGID

-711 VSGAVNSIK
+711 VNGAVNSIK

-740 NIRSAIHDEISK
+740 NIRAAIHDEISK

>member
-1 MNLFEIFVKIGADIS
+1 MNLFNLFIKIGADIS
-16 GAQDGIK
+16 GAQEGIK
-23 KLGDEA
+23 KVGDEA
-29 TSLNS
+29 TNLDS

-48 KAIGWASTAVS
+48 KAIGWASTAV
-59 AIGGYVTKV
+59 AAVGGYVTKV

-86 GAELDALT
+86 GSELDALT

-167 AHFAD
+167 THFAD

-184 VSMLGGSFKY
+184 VSMLGASFKY
-194 VAPVAGALGYSIED
+194 AAPVAGALGYSIED
-208 VSVALGMMA
+208 VSVALGLMA
-217 SSGIKAEMAGRSLR
+217 SSGIKAEQAGT
-231 SMLSRL
+231 SMRAILSRL
-237 ASPTQDVEEAFEQL
+237 AKPTKEVNDAFSEL
-251 GLSASE
+251 GISASE

-296 GTEAMSGLLAIVNY
+296 GTEAMSGLLAIVNT
-310 SDSDFEK
+310 SDSAFEN
-317 LTESIANADGT
+317 LTESINNADGT

-368 GVKTL
+368 GVKIL

-388 MQGLLT
+388 MQGFLT

-405 VVAEYLP
+405 VVTEYLP

-423 SLANAITSSLPTLV
+423 SLANGIIQNLPALV
-437 ASAGDIVLEL
+437 DAASEII
-447 INGITAKAGDI
+447 INFVDNITAKAGDI
-458 VNSGATIVTDLA
+458 VSSGATIVTDLA

-477 EKLYPAVVNLV
+477 EKLYPAVTALS
-488 YTFGEKLSDPSTL
+488 YTLAEELSNPSTL
-501 SAIIDSAIEIILALV
+501 SSIMDAALEIIMSLV
-516 NGITEAVPIVLR
+516 NGFMDALPIIVQ

-536 LVAGLIVAL
+536 LVAGLIVML
-545 PQIIDAGVEIL
+545 PQIIDAGIEIL
-556 MSLVNGILDSIP
+556 MSLVNGILDTIP
-568 NLVAAIPTIIMAIV
+568 SLVAAIPTITMAIV

-587 NLDDIILAAIQ
+587 NLDKIILAAIQ

-624 IVNAFKEFNWKDIG
+624 IVNAFKGFSWSGIG
-638 SNLLTGIWNGIN
+638 HDLLTGIWNGIN
-650 DKVEWLKGKVKG
+650 DKVAWLKEKVQG
-662 VVDKIKGWFTG
+662 VVNKIKSWFTG

-691 YVMDGGANGID
+691 YVMDGGVNGID

-711 VSGAVNSIK
+711 VGGAVDSIK
-720 SGFDVGTISARA
+720 NGFDVGTVSASV

-740 NIRSAIHDEISK
+740 NIRAAIHDEISK

-772 GLGSIYAGNERRA
+772 GLGSIYVGSERRA

>member
-1 MNLFEIFVKIGADIS
+1 MNLFNLFIKIGADIS
-16 GAQDGIK
+16 GAQEGIK
-23 KLGDEA
+23 KVGDEA
-29 TSLNS
+29 TNLDS

-59 AIGGYVTKV
+59 AVGGYVTKV

-86 GAELDALT
+86 GSELDALT

-167 AHFAD
+167 THFAD

-184 VSMLGGSFKY
+184 VSMLGASFKY
-194 VAPVAGALGYSIED
+194 AAPVAGALGYSIED
-208 VSVALGMMA
+208 VSVALGLMA
-217 SSGIKAEMAGRSLR
+217 SSGIKAEQAGT
-231 SMLSRL
+231 SMRAILSRL
-237 ASPTQDVEEAFEQL
+237 AKPTKEVNDAFSEL
-251 GLSASE
+251 GISASE

-296 GTEAMSGLLAIVNY
+296 GTEAMSGLLAIVNT
-310 SDSDFEK
+310 SDSAFEN
-317 LTESIANADGT
+317 LTESINNADGT

-405 VVAEYLP
+405 VVTEYLP

-423 SLANAITSSLPTLV
+423 SLANGIIQNLPALV
-437 ASAGDIVLEL
+437 DAASEII
-447 INGITAKAGDI
+447 INFVDNITAKAGDI
-458 VNSGATIVTDLA
+458 VNSAATIVTDLA
-470 DGISKFV
+470 DGISEFAV
-477 EKLYPAVVNLV
+477 KLIPAVTALS
-488 YTFGEKLSDPSTL
+488 YTLGEELTNPSTL
-501 SAIIDSAIEIILALV
+501 SSIMSAALEIIMSLV
-516 NGITEAVPIVLR
+516 NGFMDALPIIVQ

-536 LVAGLIVAL
+536 LVAGLIVML
-545 PQIIDAGVEIL
+545 PQIIDAGIEIL
-556 MSLVNGILDSIP
+556 MSLVNGILNTIP
-568 NLVAAIPTIIMAIV
+568 SLVAAIPTITMAIV

-587 NLDDIILAAIQ
+587 NLDEIILAAIQ

-603 AMGMIEAI
+603 ATGMIEAI
-611 PNMITQLPRIFLA
+611 PNIITQLPRIFLA
-624 IVNAFKEFNWKDIG
+624 IVNAFKEFDWMSIG
-638 SNLLTGIWNGIN
+638 HDLLTGIWNGIN
-650 DKVEWLKGKVKG
+650 DKVAWLKGKVQG
-662 VVDKIKGWFTG
+662 VVNKIKSWFTG

-702 AGMPGMMSA
+702 AGMPGVMSA
-711 VSGAVNSIK
+711 VSGAVDSIK
-720 SGFDVGTISARA
+720 GGFDIGTISANA
-732 SASGSAQN
+732 SASGSAQS
-740 NIRSAIHDEISK
+740 NIRAAIHDEISK

-772 GLGSIYAGNERRA
+772 GLGSIYVGNERRA